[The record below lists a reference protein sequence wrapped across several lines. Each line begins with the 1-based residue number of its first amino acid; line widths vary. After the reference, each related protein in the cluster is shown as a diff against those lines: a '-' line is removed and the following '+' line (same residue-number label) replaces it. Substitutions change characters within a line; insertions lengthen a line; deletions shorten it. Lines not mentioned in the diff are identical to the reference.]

1 MNVLLW
7 FKRDL
12 RLADHPALDLA
23 CGLGRVLPV
32 YVAEPDYWAL
42 PDHSARQWQF
52 IAESL
57 ADLRAAL
64 AERGAPLVIRTGR
77 AAEVLARLCRQHR
90 ITTLVSHEETGN
102 LWTFQRDRAVAAMA
116 RDAGIDWQE
125 VPQSGVFRGRAARAG
140 NEGRNRWAARRDSF
154 MADACLPAP
163 GAIPAMEGV
172 EPGPLPSSRALGLAE
187 DPCPSRQPGGRA
199 QGQVLLDGFLATRG
213 RGYLGGLS
221 SPLTAERACSRL
233 SAHIAHGTLSPRE
246 VLQAAQARAAEAPG
260 TEWASSL
267 RAFASR
273 LAWRDHFMQ
282 RLENAPEM
290 EIRALHTAADCLRPA
305 EADATRL
312 ARFAAGET
320 GFPFVDAAMRYLA
333 AGGWLNFRA
342 RAMLTS
348 VATWHLWL
356 EWRAVGH
363 VLARRLTDYE
373 PGIHWPQIQMQS
385 GVTGIHIPRIYN
397 PVKQGLDQDPQGR
410 FTRRWLPELAAVPDA
425 FLHNPWRW
433 SGAGR
438 VLGRYYPEPLVD
450 PETAARAARDAITR
464 LRRAEGFAT
473 ESRAIAARHGQRRTS
488 QAQDAV
494 IETGSPRRRPAPDGQ
509 LHLDL

>member
-23 CGLGRVLPV
+23 CSLGRVLPV
-32 YVAEPDYWAL
+32 YVAEPDYWNL

-57 ADLRAAL
+57 TDLRTEL
-64 AERGAPLVIRTGR
+64 AKRGAPLVIRTGR
-77 AAEVLARLCRQHR
+77 AADILARLCRQHR
-90 ITTLVSHEETGN
+90 ITTIVSHEETGN
-102 LWTFQRDRAVAAMA
+102 LWTFERDRDVAAMA
-116 RDAGIDWQE
+116 RASGIDWRE
-125 VPQSGVFRGRAARAG
+125 LPQSGVRRGGKAVSGDAARQ
-140 NEGRNRWAARRDSF
+140 RWAARRDAV
-154 MADACLPAP
+154 MAAPCLPAP
-163 GAIPAMEGV
+163 PGISALDGV
-172 EPGPLPSSRALGLAE
+172 ESGPLPTARALGLAE

-213 RGYLGGLS
+213 RGYLGGMS
-221 SPLTAERACSRL
+221 SPLTAERGCSRL
-233 SAHIAHGTLSPRE
+233 SPHIAQGTLSLRE
-246 VLQAAQARAAEAPG
+246 VVQAARDRALGAAG
-260 TEWASSL
+260 TEWARNL
-267 RAFASR
+267 RGFASR

-282 RLENAPEM
+282 RLENNADM
-290 EIRALHTAADCLRPA
+290 ERHALHAAADGLRPV
-305 EADATRL
+305 EADAIRL

-348 VATWHLWL
+348 VATFHLWL
-356 EWRAVGH
+356 DWRAVGH
-363 VLARRLTDYE
+363 VLARRFTDYE

-385 GVTGIHIPRIYN
+385 GVTGVHIPRIYN

-425 FLHNPWRW
+425 FLHHPWRW

-438 VLGRYYPEPLVD
+438 VLGRSYPEPLVD
-450 PETAARAARDAITR
+450 PETAARAAREAMTR
-464 LRRAEGFAT
+464 LRRSSGLAGQGHSAAGRPAR
-473 ESRAIAARHGQRRTS
+473 SGGHGRADQ
-488 QAQDAV
+488 V
-494 IETGSPRRRPAPDGQ
+494 IETPALPRPGRDGQ
-509 LHLDL
+509 LFLDL